1 MVAAGRERM
10 QCVSNREDIYN
21 TMGGYIMLLV
31 IDVGNTNIV
40 LGVYD
45 SKKLVNFWRVKTDAE
60 KTSDEYGMII
70 KQLFEIQ
77 GYKFS
82 DIEAVAI
89 SSVVP
94 PIMYT
99 LEHMSRK
106 YLGKDP
112 LIIGPGI
119 KTGMNIKYDNPKEV
133 GADRIVNAV
142 AAYELYGGPLII
154 VDFGTAT
161 TYCAVSENGDYLG
174 GAISP
179 GVRISMDALF
189 ERTAKLPRVELLKP
203 GTVICK
209 NTINSIQSGVIYGYV
224 GQVDYIVRRMKKE
237 IGNMDAKVIATG
249 GLSKLIASES
259 ETIDIV
265 NGLITLEGLRIIYE
279 RNKE

>member
-1 MVAAGRERM
+1 M
-10 QCVSNREDIYN
+10 I
-21 TMGGYIMLLV
+21 LV

-40 LGVYD
+40 LGIYE

-70 KQLFEIQ
+70 NQLFELQ
-77 GYKFS
+77 GFKFS
-82 DIEAVAI
+82 DIQAVVI
-89 SSVVP
+89 CSVVP

-99 LEHMSRK
+99 LEHMARK
-106 YLGKDP
+106 YFRREP
-112 LIIGPGI
+112 LIVGPGI

-189 ERTAKLPRVELLKP
+189 ERTAKLPRVELVKP

-237 IGNMDAKVIATG
+237 LGDMNTKVISTG

-259 ETIDIV
+259 ETIDVV

-279 RNKE
+279 RNSEC

>member
-1 MVAAGRERM
+1 M
-10 QCVSNREDIYN
+10 I
-21 TMGGYIMLLV
+21 LV

-40 LGVYD
+40 LGIYED
-45 SKKLVNFWRVKTDAE
+45 ARLVNFWRVKTDAD

-70 KQLFEIQ
+70 SQLFELQ
-77 GYKFS
+77 GFKFS
-82 DIEAVAI
+82 DIEDVVI
-89 SSVVP
+89 CSVVP

-99 LEHMSRK
+99 LEHMARK
-106 YLGKDP
+106 YFRSEP
-112 LIIGPGI
+112 LIVGPGI

-161 TYCAVSENGDYLG
+161 TYCAVSKSGEYLG

-189 ERTAKLPRVELLKP
+189 ERTAKLPRVELVKP

-224 GQVDYIVRRMKKE
+224 GQVDYIVRRMKSE
-237 IGNMDAKVIATG
+237 LGDPGTKVIATG

-259 ETIDIV
+259 ETIDTV
-265 NGLITLEGLRIIYE
+265 NGLLTLEGLRIIYE
-279 RNKE
+279 RNGES